1 MGPFLFTK
9 AILDKK
15 PINIFNNG
23 DMFRDFTYIED
34 IVESIYH
41 CYMKPAI
48 KNKNFYYLNPTP
60 ESSFAPHQI
69 FNIGNGKPI
78 KLLDFIETLEDVL
91 EIKAIKFSN
100 QCNQEMLNQL
110 KLIHQN

>member
-60 ESSFAPHQI
+60 ESSFALHQI